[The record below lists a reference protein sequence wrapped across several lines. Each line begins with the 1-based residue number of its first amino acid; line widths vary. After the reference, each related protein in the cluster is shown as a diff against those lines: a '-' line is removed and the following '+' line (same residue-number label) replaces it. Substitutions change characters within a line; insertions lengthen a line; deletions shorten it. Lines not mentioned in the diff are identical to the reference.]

1 MREQLKIRTAE
12 PYSRANPAT
21 LGLFM
26 KTEHTGFALSHWWH
40 NARRWCAVA
49 LLAAATLGAAA
60 LSTPSMAADSAT
72 GAPLRIGIIGAGKM
86 GATLASLW
94 ADAGYQV
101 MISSRNPD
109 ALQSLTQSIGHGVKA
124 GTAQSAAEFGNVVV
138 IAVPYGEEPKLG
150 QDLASQLAGKVVID
164 LGNPYPGRDGPMAEE
179 ARREGTG
186 VASAKFFPGVRLV
199 RAFNAI
205 SFVSLRKNAHRTV
218 DPVAIP
224 IAADDRDAR
233 AVTERLVRAAGF
245 APVVVGPLSTAKTFD
260 PDTAVY
266 VKDLTVSQTRAALG
280 LPK

>member
-1 MREQLKIRTAE
+1 
-12 PYSRANPAT
+12 
-21 LGLFM
+21 M
-26 KTEHTGFALSHWWH
+26 KTKHTGFALLSDWWH
-40 NARRWCAVA
+40 DARRWCGVA
-49 LLAAATLGAAA
+49 LLAAATLGATGLAR
-60 LSTPSMAADSAT
+60 PVAADSPASD
-72 GAPLRIGIIGAGKM
+72 PVRIGIIGAGKM
-86 GATLASLW
+86 GAALASLW

-109 ALQSLTQSIGHGVKA
+109 ALQSLIQSIGHGVKA
-124 GTAQSAAEFGNVVV
+124 GTAQSAAEFGNVVI
-138 IAVPYGEEPKLG
+138 IAVPYWAEPKLG
-150 QDLASQLAGKVVID
+150 QDLASQLAGKIVID
-164 LGNPYPGRDGPMAEE
+164 LGNPYPGRDGPMAVE

-205 SFVSLRKNAHRTV
+205 SFVSLRNNAHRKI

-224 IAADDRDAR
+224 IAADDRKAR
-233 AVTERLVRAAGF
+233 EVAEQLVRAAGF

>member
-1 MREQLKIRTAE
+1 
-12 PYSRANPAT
+12 
-21 LGLFM
+21 M
-26 KTEHTGFALSHWWH
+26 KTEHTGFARLSLWWRV
-40 NARRWCAVA
+40 ARSRCGVA
-49 LLAAATLGAAA
+49 LLAAATLGAVA
-60 LSTPSMAADSAT
+60 LATPVAADSPPADS
-72 GAPLRIGIIGAGKM
+72 LRIGIIGAGKM

-124 GTAQSAAEFGNVVV
+124 GTAQSAAEFGKVVV

-150 QDLASQLAGKVVID
+150 QQLASQLAGKIVID
-164 LGNPYPGRDGPMAEE
+164 LGNPYPGRDGPMAEQ

-205 SFVSLRKNAHRTV
+205 SFVSLRNNAHRKV

-224 IAADDRDAR
+224 IAADDREAR
-233 AVTERLVRAAGF
+233 EVTERLVRAAGF
-245 APVVVGPLSTAKTFD
+245 APVVVGPLSTAKLFD

-266 VKDLTVSQTRAALG
+266 VKDLTESQTRAALG